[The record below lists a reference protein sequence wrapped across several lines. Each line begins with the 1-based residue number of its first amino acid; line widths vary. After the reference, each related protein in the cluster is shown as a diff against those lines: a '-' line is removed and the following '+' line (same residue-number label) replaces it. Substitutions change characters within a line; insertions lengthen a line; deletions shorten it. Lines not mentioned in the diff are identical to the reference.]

1 MRALGI
7 ILLFIV
13 LFAAA
18 ILFAGLVWWIGL
30 GILAGI
36 FQAPNL
42 AIGYW
47 QSVVAALVVN
57 IMLGGVGAVHRN
69 K

>member
-1 MRALGI
+1 MRGLGI
-7 ILLFIV
+7 ILLFILLCAV
-13 LFAAA
+13 A

-36 FQAPNL
+36 FHAPNL

>member
-47 QSVVAALVVN
+47 QSVVAAVVVS
-57 IMLGGVGAVHRN
+57 ILLGGVGSINRG